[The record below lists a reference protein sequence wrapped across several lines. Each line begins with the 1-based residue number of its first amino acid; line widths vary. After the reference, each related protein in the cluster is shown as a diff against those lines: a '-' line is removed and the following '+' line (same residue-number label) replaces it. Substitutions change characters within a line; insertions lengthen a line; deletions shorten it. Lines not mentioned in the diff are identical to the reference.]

1 MGWMRIMAITS
12 LIQLGKYYYPEPGGM
27 ETHLYNL
34 CCRLKTD
41 YDIQV
46 LVANR
51 KPKTMSEVIHG
62 VKVLRVANLGELFSS
77 PVCPTMPYHL
87 SQVSSEG
94 DTIIQIHLPNPMA
107 HFAYLLAK
115 PAGRLVI
122 MWHSDIIRQKLLA
135 KPYYWYLHRL
145 LERADCIIAS
155 SLNYVKYSPFL
166 KNFADKCIVIP
177 LGINVKDFFSSPD
190 VLRKAESIRQKYGER
205 LVLFVGRFTY
215 YKGLEGLIKAA
226 HEIHGKI
233 LLVGDGPLKKK
244 LQKLALKF
252 SLSNKVF
259 FLQDVSNEDL
269 VSYYHACDLFV
280 LPSNRRSEAF
290 GIVQLE
296 AMVCKKPTVSTN
308 LKTGVPWVNQHGQT
322 GLVVPVD
329 DFEKLASAVNY
340 LLENDSERRR
350 LGKNARR
357 RVLQNFTLD
366 KFTKKMDLVFK
377 QVLDGGIKDAHFVSL
392 EHLSEK
398 QME

>member
-1 MGWMRIMAITS
+1 MLMHKHRLLQI
-12 LIQLGKYYYPEPGGM
+12 GKYYYPEPGGM

-34 CCRLKTD
+34 CRRLKTD

-51 KPKTMSEVIHG
+51 KPKTISEVIHG

-87 SQVSSEG
+87 SQVRSEG

-107 HFAYLLAK
+107 HFAYLIAK
-115 PAGRLVI
+115 PAGRLII
-122 MWHSDIIRQKLLA
+122 MWHSDIIRQRWLL
-135 KPYYWYLHRL
+135 KPYKWYLIRL
-145 LERADCIIAS
+145 LERADGIIATS
-155 SLNYVKYSPFL
+155 PNYVKYSPFL
-166 KNFADKCIVIP
+166 RKFADKCVVVP
-177 LGINVKDFFSSPD
+177 LGIDQTKFLATPD
-190 VLRKAESIRQKYGER
+190 VLLKAEAIRKKYGER
-205 LVLFVGRFTY
+205 IVLFVGRFTN
-215 YKGLEGLIKAA
+215 YKGLQGLIKVSKR
-226 HEIHGKI
+226 INGKI
-233 LLVGDGPLKKK
+233 LLIGNGPLKNK
-244 LQKLALKF
+244 LQ
-252 SLSNKVF
+252 SLVLEYSFSNKVF
-259 FLQDVSNEDL
+259 ILQNISHKDL

-280 LPSNRRSEAF
+280 LPSNKRSEAF

-296 AMVCKKPTVSTN
+296 AMVCGKPVVSTN

-329 DFEKLASAVNY
+329 DFDRLVGAVNY
-340 LLENDSERRR
+340 LLENDIERRR

-357 RVLQNFTLD
+357 RVLENFTLD